1 MGREAKHYATH
12 VIGANGI
19 DFLDFLA
26 ECHCLVNDELK
37 EIVRGRFSRQK
48 LKLSVDS
55 TTPGQNNPNSNL
67 QVKSVT
73 QLPVGHITD
82 NYCSSRIQI

>member
-1 MGREAKHYATH
+1 MTH

-26 ECHCLVNDELK
+26 ECHCLINDKPK

-55 TTPGQNNPNSNL
+55 AAPGRNNPNGNL
-67 QVKSVT
+67 RASR
-73 QLPVGHITD
+73 LRSCLWGHITHK
-82 NYCSSRIQI
+82 